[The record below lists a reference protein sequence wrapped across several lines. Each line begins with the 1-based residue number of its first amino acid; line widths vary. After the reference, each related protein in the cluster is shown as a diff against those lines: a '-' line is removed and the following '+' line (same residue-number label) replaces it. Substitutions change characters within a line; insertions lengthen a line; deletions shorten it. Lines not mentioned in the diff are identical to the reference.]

1 MSLIA
6 YRLLEKRQKINN
18 VKQLKGWGVVL
29 ILSSLVLI
37 GLKLASIIDWT
48 WAAVTAPIWVPVAVV
63 AEIIIALILTKIID
77 F

>member
-1 MSLIA
+1 MHADCL
-6 YRLLEKRQKINN
+6 RNDKKINN